1 MDDTT
6 VLIEQLQAG
15 KKELRDVLV
24 EKNLGL
30 VQHVVRRYIG
40 RGVDAEDLFQI
51 GSIGLIK
58 AIDKFDLSYE
68 VKFSTYAVPLI
79 CGEIKRFLRDDGI
92 VKVSRSLKENNMH
105 IRKAA
110 EEFTHKNGREP
121 NMEEIAELTGLSKED
136 ILLAMESSCEVESIY
151 QSVYQSDGNELYL
164 VDQVV
169 AGGVRKGVGQAC
181 CNTEDTEKE
190 EILNQVL
197 IEQVMTDLSEIEKKL
212 ITMRYFED
220 KTQTE
225 VAKAC
230 GISQVQVSRLEKKI
244 LLKMREK
251 ISTKKNQ
258 KESV

>member
-1 MDDTT
+1 MDETT

-15 KKELRDVLV
+15 RTELRDVLV

-30 VQHVVRRYIG
+30 VQHIVKRYVG

-58 AIDKFDLSYE
+58 AIDKFDLSFE

-79 CGEIKRFLRDDGI
+79 CGEIKRFLRDDGM
-92 VKVSRSLKENNMH
+92 VKVSRSLKENNLQ
-105 IRKAA
+105 IRRFIEKYSQ
-110 EEFTHKNGREP
+110 EFGKDPGLD
-121 NMEEIAELTGLSKED
+121 EIEAGTGIARED
-136 ILLAMESSCEVESIY
+136 ILLSMESANEVESIY

-169 AGGVRKGVGQAC
+169 AGGVRKGIGQTFGC
-181 CNTEDTEKE
+181 VEDYEKD
-190 EILNQVL
+190 EILNHIL
-197 IEQVMTDLSEIEKKL
+197 IKQIMTKLSETEQKL
-212 ITMRYFED
+212 IKMRYFED

-244 LLKMREK
+244 LLKLRNE
-251 ISTKKNQ
+251 I
-258 KESV
+258 KE

>member
-30 VQHVVRRYIG
+30 VQHVVKRYIG

-92 VKVSRSLKENNMH
+92 VKVSRTLKENHLH
-105 IRKAA
+105 IRRAV
-110 EEFTHKNGREP
+110 ENFTHEHGREP
-121 NMEEIAELTGLSKED
+121 NMDEISEITGLSKED
-136 ILLAMESSCEVESIY
+136 ILLALESASEVESIY

-169 AGGVRKGVGQAC
+169 AGGTRKGIGQAYC
-181 CNTEDTEKE
+181 TCEDTEKE
-190 EILNQVL
+190 EILNHVL
-197 IEQVMTDLSEIEKKL
+197 IEQVMTDLSDMEKKL
-212 ITMRYFED
+212 ITMRYFQD

-225 VAKAC
+225 VADVC
-230 GISQVQVSRLEKKI
+230 GISQVQVSRLEKRI

-251 ISTKKNQ
+251 MMTKKKMQ
-258 KESV
+258 S

>member
-15 KKELRDVLV
+15 RTELRDVLV

-30 VQHVVRRYIG
+30 VQHIVKRYVG

-58 AIDKFDLSYE
+58 AIDKFDLSFE

-92 VKVSRSLKENNMH
+92 VKVSRSLKENNIQ
-105 IRKAA
+105 IRRFI
-110 EEFTHKNGREP
+110 ERFSNENGRDP
-121 NMEEIAELTGLSKED
+121 SMEEIAKETGLEQED
-136 ILLAMESSCEVESIY
+136 ILLAMESANEVESIY

-164 VDQVV
+164 VDQIVE
-169 AGGVRKGVGQAC
+169 GGVRKGLGQAYSSY
-181 CNTEDTEKE
+181 EDKEKE
-190 EILNQVL
+190 EVLNHILVGQMM
-197 IEQVMTDLSEIEKKL
+197 ERLSEMEQKL
-212 ITMRYFED
+212 IHMRYFED

-225 VAKAC
+225 VAAVC

-244 LLKMREK
+244 LLKLRKEMQMNKTEK
-251 ISTKKNQ
+251 N
-258 KESV
+258 

>member
-1 MDDTT
+1 MDETT
-6 VLIEQLQAG
+6 ILIEQLQAG
-15 KKELRDVLV
+15 KTELRDVLV

-30 VQHVVRRYIG
+30 VSHIVKRYVG

-58 AIDKFDLSYE
+58 AIDKFDLSFD

-92 VKVSRSLKENNMH
+92 VKVSRSLKENNIQ
-105 IRKAA
+105 IRRYIEDFAK
-110 EEFTHKNGREP
+110 KNGRDP
-121 NMEEIAELTGLSKED
+121 TLSEIENETGIEKED
-136 ILLAMESSCEVESIY
+136 ILLAMESANEVESIY
-151 QSVYQSDGNELYL
+151 QSVYQADGNELYL

-169 AGGVRKGVGQAC
+169 AGGVRKGIGQTFALS
-181 CNTEDTEKE
+181 EDTEKE
-190 EILNQVL
+190 EILNHIL
-197 IEQVMTDLSEIEKKL
+197 IKQIMGNLSDMEQKL

-225 VAKAC
+225 VAKEC

-244 LLKMREK
+244 LLRLR
-251 ISTKKNQ
+251 
-258 KESV
+258 KEICVG

>member
-30 VQHVVRRYIG
+30 VQHVVKRYVG

-68 VKFSTYAVPLI
+68 VRFSTYAVPLI
-79 CGEIKRFLRDDGI
+79 CGEIKRFLRDDGM
-92 VKVSRSLKENNMH
+92 VKVSRSLKENHLH
-105 IRKAA
+105 IRRVS
-110 EEFTHKNGREP
+110 EQFMHEHGREP
-121 NMEEIAELTGLSKED
+121 TMEEISKLTGLDKED
-136 ILLAMESSCEVESIY
+136 ILLAMESASEVESIY

-169 AGGVRKGVGQAC
+169 AGGTRKGIGQAYC
-181 CNTEDTEKE
+181 TGEDTEKE
-190 EILNQVL
+190 EILNHVL
-197 IEQVMTDLSEIEKKL
+197 IEQVMTGLSEMERKL
-212 ITMRYFED
+212 ITMRYFQD

-225 VAKAC
+225 VAAAC

-244 LLKMREK
+244 LLKMRE
-251 ISTKKNQ
+251 SFGQVNKKR
-258 KESV
+258 

>member
-1 MDDTT
+1 MDETT
-6 VLIEQLQAG
+6 VLIKQLQAG
-15 KKELRDVLV
+15 KTELRDVLV

-30 VQHVVRRYIG
+30 VQHIVKRYVG

-58 AIDKFDLSYE
+58 AIDKFDLSFD

-92 VKVSRSLKENNMH
+92 VKVSRSLKENNLQ
-105 IRKAA
+105 IRRYIEVFSK
-110 EEFTHKNGREP
+110 KNGRDP
-121 NMEEIAELTGLSKED
+121 TLLEIEKETGIEKED
-136 ILLAMESSCEVESIY
+136 ILLAMESANEVESIY
-151 QSVYQSDGNELYL
+151 QSVYQADGNELYL

-169 AGGVRKGVGQAC
+169 AGGVRKGIGQTFAAC
-181 CNTEDTEKE
+181 EDPEKD
-190 EILNQVL
+190 EILNHIL
-197 IEQVMTDLSEIEKKL
+197 IKQVMEKLSETEQKL

-220 KTQTE
+220 KTQTQ

-244 LLKMREK
+244 LLKLR
-251 ISTKKNQ
+251 
-258 KESV
+258 KEMYAG